1 MAPWDGSGNFGLSD
15 TVTANTDATA
25 DEINAILTDLA
36 NGINNALA
44 KDGQNPLTNPLKL
57 PSGTAVN
64 PSLTFAADLDIG
76 FFRKGAN
83 QIGIA
88 IGGSEVGYIDSDGLH
103 ITFAGTFSNAAI
115 AALAALTPAADK
127 LAYFD
132 DVDSAALADFTAAAR
147 TLLAAADAAG
157 QRTAMGLAALALK
170 ATIDSA
176 NLIDTAVK
184 KVINP
189 FGLQL
194 LHIREEQNSGT
205 NGSTVAGN
213 GSFTKYTIN
222 TVAVNEITDA
232 SVSSSVI
239 SLPAGTYF
247 MDGVASAARDASDAN
262 FKVRLRNTTDS
273 STALVGGTGR
283 CNSNNDS
290 IPIRGRFT
298 LAATKNLE
306 IQIYG
311 NSGGGSAPAAVN
323 SGEKEVYLDVLIWKI
338 A

>member
-57 PSGTAVN
+57 PSGTAIN

-147 TLLAAADAAG
+147 TLLAAADAAA
-157 QRTAMGLAALALK
+157 QRTALGLGTA
-170 ATIDSA
+170 
-176 NLIDTAVK
+176 AVK
-184 KVINP
+184 NTGTSGNAVPLLDGGNTHSGVNTFSDAGGVVAKNTAKAFAT
-189 FGLQL
+189 FGV
-194 LHIREEQNSGT
+194 SGT
-205 NGSTVAGN
+205 TV
-213 GSFTKYTIN
+213 SFTKANNFNIESITRTGEGAF
-222 TVAVNEITDA
+222 TVAFTTALPSANYVVICAGEQEQGN
-232 SVSSSVI
+232 SSST
-239 SLPAGTYF
+239 GF
-247 MDGVASAARDASDAN
+247 ASNR
-262 FKVRLRNTTDS
+262 TT
-273 STALVGGTGR
+273 TG
-283 CNSNNDS
+283 
-290 IPIRGRFT
+290 FT
-298 LAATKNLE
+298 LKTLKSSELGE
-306 IQIYG
+306 TD
-311 NSGGGSAPAAVN
+311 PAVMDFVVF
-323 SGEKEVYLDVLIWKI
+323 GL
-338 A
+338 